1 MHTYSQALFISVN
14 FTHFIN
20 YKVYARLLVHNL
32 LKYTVRVL
40 WVVARVLLC
49 GCKVVAFFRIKDFRI
64 SLGCCGWLPVCC
76 YVFAKAFQTKDLE
89 YCTAIFRSL

>member
-1 MHTYSQALFISVN
+1 MSSKSKKRAFQYTVYEPMHTYSQALFISVN

-49 GCKVVAFFRIKDFRI
+49 GCKVVAFF
-64 SLGCCGWLPVCC
+64 
-76 YVFAKAFQTKDLE
+76 
-89 YCTAIFRSL
+89 